1 MSNVIAKTNEDF
13 SHGHFEEQNFIL
25 AQKMMFIT
33 PSTCS
38 DFAFFASPPRLFQ
51 PPRLLER

>member
-1 MSNVIAKTNEDF
+1 MSDIIAHPNVDF

-33 PSTCS
+33 PSKLS
-38 DFAFFASPPRLFQ
+38 DFAFLAPPPHLFQ
-51 PPRLLER
+51 PPRLLEI